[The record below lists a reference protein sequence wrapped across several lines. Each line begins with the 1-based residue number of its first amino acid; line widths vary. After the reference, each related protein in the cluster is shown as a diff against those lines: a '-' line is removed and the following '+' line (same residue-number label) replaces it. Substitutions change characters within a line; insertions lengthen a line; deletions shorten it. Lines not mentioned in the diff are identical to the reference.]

1 MARHKE
7 SDTASRGCVTRRGRG
22 GSLQRLST
30 ARSQRHSSR
39 AAWAATVIDARH
51 ASRVRTRAAAAGL
64 PCAPTTMQA
73 HHRRSL
79 WPGAP
84 PTTMLPGFVPDETT
98 TIGEA
103 PLTKPRVWFDARAN
117 KARITYPPGGGPGAT
132 PPPQRQNQELDSL
145 VFYAEPA
152 APDVPARFPEM
163 TPIKKLLRRDD
174 NVDGVS
180 DWPPKPR
187 RRGTARPTGDGLI
200 PDGHGGLIAR
210 KGEEEGKTIVYYGA
224 TNGRA
229 SAQLDATMTPLQ
241 PEQQTSRRHFEAHAS
256 PILPERPGRT
266 PAPKWLDH
274 FGADGV
280 PTVGPRPARVHRKPP
295 TSSFQRGQLIMPSE
309 GTSVSPSSKGG
320 MNPQARASHFEEDF
334 VPGEVD
340 EFLVRADKMR
350 GHQFPQRMRTSF
362 KDEALVVPQDY
373 PYREPVEPHPTVR
386 DSLYGAK
393 EGLVSTVEPAGRGR
407 RQVPRSQRV
416 ALEGAFDGAWG

>member
-1 MARHKE
+1 
-7 SDTASRGCVTRRGRG
+7 
-22 GSLQRLST
+22 
-30 ARSQRHSSR
+30 
-39 AAWAATVIDARH
+39 
-51 ASRVRTRAAAAGL
+51 
-64 PCAPTTMQA
+64 MQA

-79 WPGAP
+79 WPGAQ
-84 PTTMLPGFVPDETT
+84 TTSMLPGFVPDETT

-103 PLTKPRVWFDARAN
+103 PLTKPKVWFDARAN
-117 KARITYPPGGGPGAT
+117 KARITYPPGGGPFAS
-132 PPPQRQNQELDSL
+132 PPPERQNQELDSL
-145 VFYAEPA
+145 VFYAKPA
-152 APDVPARFPEM
+152 EPDVPARFPEM

-200 PDGHGGLIAR
+200 PDGHGGLVAR
-210 KGEEEGKTIVYYGA
+210 KGDEEGKTIVYYGA

-256 PILPERPGRT
+256 PLLQERPGRT
-266 PAPKWLDH
+266 PAPKWVDH
-274 FGADGV
+274 FGSDGV
-280 PTVGPRPARVHRKPP
+280 PTVGPQPARVHRKPP
-295 TSSFQRGQLIMPSE
+295 SSSFQRGQLIMPSE
-309 GTSVSPSSKGG
+309 GASVSPSSKGG

-350 GHQFPQRMRTSF
+350 GHQFPQRTRTSF

>member
-1 MARHKE
+1 
-7 SDTASRGCVTRRGRG
+7 
-22 GSLQRLST
+22 
-30 ARSQRHSSR
+30 
-39 AAWAATVIDARH
+39 
-51 ASRVRTRAAAAGL
+51 
-64 PCAPTTMQA
+64 MQA

-79 WPGAP
+79 WPGAQ
-84 PTTMLPGFVPDETT
+84 TTSMLPGFIPDETT

-117 KARITYPPGGGPGAT
+117 KARITYPPGGGPLSV
-132 PPPQRQNQELDSL
+132 PPPERQNRELDSL
-145 VFYAEPA
+145 VFYRKPAEP
-152 APDVPARFPEM
+152 DIPARFPEM
-163 TPIKKLLRRDD
+163 TPIKKLLARDD

-210 KGEEEGKTIVYYGA
+210 KGDEDKCIVYYGA

-229 SAQLDATMTPLQ
+229 QAQLDATMTPLQ

-256 PILPERPGRT
+256 PLLQERFGRT
-266 PAPKWLDH
+266 PAPKWVDH
-274 FGADGV
+274 FGEDGV
-280 PTVGPRPARVHRKPP
+280 PTVGPQPARVHRKPP
-295 TSSFQRGQLIMPSE
+295 SSSFQRGQLIMPSE
-309 GTSVSPSSKGG
+309 GASVSPSSKGG

-350 GHQFPQRMRTSF
+350 GHQFPQRTRTSF

-416 ALEGAFDGAWG
+416 PLEGAFDGAWGK